1 MKANIGWHTREFAF
15 NVESTTAEIKSA
27 PRLREPL
34 KAIESVNE
42 MLAYAR
48 RHKANGATR
57 VYAEFQVVAINLRFG
72 ERVFDQFA
80 LGVKTE
86 GVGHGALD
94 IIDRS
99 VKRAQ

>member
-1 MKANIGWHTREFAF
+1 MEANIAWHTWESTFD
-15 NVESTTAEIKSA
+15 VESAAAEIKSA

-34 KAIESVNE
+34 KAIESVNKT
-42 MLAYAR
+42 LPYAR
-48 RHKANGATR
+48 RHKANGAAR
-57 VYAEFQVVAINLRFG
+57 IYAKFQVVAINLRFSQ
-72 ERVFDQFA
+72 RVFDQFA

-99 VKRAQ
+99 VQRAQ

>member
-1 MKANIGWHTREFAF
+1 MEANIAWHTREFTF
-15 NVESTTAEIKSA
+15 NVKSTTAEIKSA

-42 MLAYAR
+42 TLPYAR
-48 RHKANGATR
+48 RHKANGAAR
-57 VYAEFQVVAINLRFG
+57 VHAKFQVVAINLRFG
-72 ERVFDQFA
+72 HGVLHQFA

-86 GVGHGALD
+86 RVGHGALD